1 MNSWTTPVDF
11 LPVWILLDFILDSL
25 DLSLVCVIY
34 C

>member
-11 LPVWILLDFILDSL
+11 LPISLDFILDSL
-25 DLSLVCVIY
+25 DFSLVCVVY